1 MTIAIL
7 RALHAV
13 IGSAIDEIEQVYKTQ
28 SSSTGLHLDYPSL
41 DVPFYSTR
49 TNSPEVEKSEELRTD
64 PIVFGAANKI
74 VAACGQFTATVHKP
88 FFSLIECVNGVRLPF
103 ASVHVTL
110 TIKVGSPVG
119 QFDRVHAVHGGD
131 AHRGDLAR
139 SGFRWGK
146 RQRYRKQGH

>member
-110 TIKVGSPVG
+110 TINVGSSVG
-119 QFDRVHAVHGGD
+119 QSDT
-131 AHRGDLAR
+131 
-139 SGFRWGK
+139 SGAL
-146 RQRYRKQGH
+146 HNTL